1 MYMSQANGLEYWVST
16 LTRADLPVLRQTS
29 RDLAALR
36 ADDKRLNAH
45 SVAEVIARDPI
56 MTVKLLRYLQIHKS
70 RAQTTEVIQ
79 VHQALLMLGLEPV
92 FNNVAPQPL
101 IEEIFNMHIK
111 ALAPMLRVIHRS
123 HRASEF
129 AKDWALQLHDLHF
142 EEVRVA
148 TLLHDIAEILMWCFA
163 PDRMLEIN
171 AIQEKDK
178 TLRSRHVQEQ
188 VLGFALIELQKELA
202 VQWRLPELLI
212 RLMNDSGTKQPRV
225 RNVELAVNLARHS
238 ANGWDDTA
246 LPDDYRE
253 ISELLRVPV
262 AQVMDMVNAD
272 TDAARNAGTPG

>member
-1 MYMSQANGLEYWVST
+1 MPEANGLEYWVSI
-16 LTRADLPVLRQTS
+16 LTRADLPVLKQTA

-45 SVAEVIARDPI
+45 AVAEVIARDPI
-56 MTVKLLRYLQIHKS
+56 MTVKLLRYLQMHKS

-92 FNNVAPQPL
+92 FNNVAPKPL
-101 IEEIFNMHIK
+101 LEEMFKTHIV

-142 EEVRVA
+142 EEVRIA

-163 PDRMLEIN
+163 PNMMLKIN

-178 TLRSRHVQEQ
+178 TLRSRHAQEQ

-202 VQWRLPELLI
+202 VQWRLPELLL
-212 RLMNDSGTKQPRV
+212 RFMNDSETKQPRV

-238 ANGWDDTA
+238 ANGWDDAA
-246 LPDDYRE
+246 LQDDYKD
-253 ISELLRVPV
+253 ISELLRIPV
-262 AQVMDMVNAD
+262 AQVMIMIVAD
-272 TDAARNAGTPG
+272 VGAAHDVK